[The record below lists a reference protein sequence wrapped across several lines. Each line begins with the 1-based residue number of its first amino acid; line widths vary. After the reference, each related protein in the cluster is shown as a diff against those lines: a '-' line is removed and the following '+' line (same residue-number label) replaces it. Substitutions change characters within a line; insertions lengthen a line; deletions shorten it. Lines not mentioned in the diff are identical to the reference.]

1 LCGVKLLLLG
11 MANNKNNKNKNKKE
25 RPQNPENER
34 ISRLIA
40 AIILITLAVIIV
52 LGLSSAAGP
61 LGKYL
66 AYGLKFVLAW
76 SSWAIPIGL
85 LLTAYYLIRLGE
97 GEKIRKTFW
106 FGIILF
112 ILAMAGLL
120 HFYFFHDLSSLQQQR
135 GGGYLGYGLLW
146 LMNQVFGSWPSFIVL
161 IAILLISLFLIA
173 TLFSHVQ
180 KITEP
185 EEEEEIEEV
194 EEEPKPKKSWLE
206 KLQEKQAAKREAK
219 EKALAEAATLT
230 PTDEAKA
237 EGKKSGV
244 EELMPVFKT
253 RHLTMKTD
261 LPIDLL
267 EKNGEKPTSGD
278 IKSNK
283 IIIQKTLEN
292 FGILVEM
299 FDVKVG
305 PTVTQ
310 YTLKPQEGVKIS
322 QITSLNNDLALA
334 LAAHPI
340 RIEAPIPGK
349 ALVGIEVPN
358 QSIAIVKIREL
369 LETEEFKKRKNN
381 MAIAIGKDVAGHIWF
396 ADLTKMPHLLVAGAT
411 NSGKTV
417 MLNSIIVSLLYQNS
431 PDDLKLILVDPKKVE
446 LTLYNDLPHLLTPV
460 IMDTQKTINA
470 LKWAIAE
477 MNRRFE
483 VMSEARKRNIL
494 DYNQDAEEKMPYIVI
509 IIDELADLMIVAPQ
523 EIETCIIR
531 LAQLA
536 RATGIHLVLATQRP
550 SVDIITGLIKANVT
564 SRIAFSVASMTDSRT
579 ILDFSGAEKL
589 LGRGDMLFISSEL
602 SKPKRLQGAFVS
614 DKEIKRVV
622 DYLRNIREPSYQN
635 DIVEKTTIV
644 EGVDGDLMS
653 DEMLDQAREEVI
665 RAKRASAS
673 LLQRRLRVGYAR
685 AARLLDLLEQE
696 GTIGPG
702 DGAKPRE
709 ILKTDLSVEN
719 KLSPRG
725 QREGEELP
733 HYQGEDDNEED
744 S

>member
-1 LCGVKLLLLG
+1 
-11 MANNKNNKNKNKKE
+11 MANNKKNNNKKKQPKNS
-25 RPQNPENER
+25 ENER
-34 ISRLIA
+34 ISRLITA
-40 AIILITLAVIIV
+40 TILITLAVIII
-52 LGLSSAAGP
+52 LGLVSAAGP

-66 AYGLKFVLAW
+66 AHGLKLALAW
-76 SSWAIPIGL
+76 ASWVIPLSL
-85 LLTAYYLIRLGE
+85 LLTSYYLIRIE
-97 GEKIRKTFW
+97 QGEKIRKAFW
-106 FGIILF
+106 FGLVLLL
-112 ILAMAGLL
+112 LAVSGIL
-120 HFYFFHDLSSLQQQR
+120 HFYFFHDLSSLHQQR
-135 GGGYLGYGLLW
+135 GGGYVGYGLLW

-161 IAILLISLFLIA
+161 IAILLISFFLIA
-173 TLFSHVQ
+173 TLFIHTK

-185 EEEEEIEEV
+185 EEEEE
-194 EEEPKPKKSWLE
+194 EEEAEEPEEKQKTEPEKSWLE
-206 KLQEKQAAKREAK
+206 KIKDKQAAKREAK
-219 EKALAEAATLT
+219 ERALAEAATMTT
-230 PTDEAKA
+230 PGEAKTA
-237 EGKKSGV
+237 GKKSDID
-244 EELMPVFKT
+244 ELMPTFKT
-253 RHLTMKTD
+253 RHIALKTD

-267 EKNGEKPTSGD
+267 DKNGEKPTSGD
-278 IKSNK
+278 IKNNK

-292 FGILVEM
+292 FGIMVEM

-322 QITSLNNDLALA
+322 QITSLSNDLALA

-381 MAIAIGKDVAGHIWF
+381 MAIAVGKDVAGHILF
-396 ADLTKMPHLLVAGAT
+396 SDLTKMPHLLVAGAT

-417 MLNSIIVSLLYQNS
+417 MLNSIIISLLYQNS
-431 PDDLKLILVDPKKVE
+431 PDDLKMILVDPKKVE

-483 VMSEARKRNIL
+483 VMSEARKRNIS

-509 IIDELADLMIVAPQ
+509 IVDELADLMIVAPQ

-536 RATGIHLVLATQRP
+536 RATGIHLILATQRP

-622 DYLRNIREPSYQN
+622 DYLRNIREPIYQN
-635 DIVEKTTIV
+635 DIVEKTTVVGGID
-644 EGVDGDLMS
+644 EDLAG

-665 RAKRASAS
+665 RANRASAS

-709 ILKTDLSVEN
+709 ILKNTLPLGS
-719 KLSPRG
+719 LSPRG
-725 QREGEELP
+725 EREGEELT
-733 HYQGEDDNEED
+733 HYQEEESEDEE
-744 S
+744 

>member
-1 LCGVKLLLLG
+1 
-11 MANNKNNKNKNKKE
+11 MANNKNKKNKNKKE
-25 RPQNPENER
+25 PLKNPENER
-34 ISRLIA
+34 IARLITA
-40 AIILITLAVIIV
+40 TVLITIAVIII

-66 AYGLKFVLAW
+66 AYGLKFVFAW
-76 SSWAIPIGL
+76 ASWTIPVGL

-97 GEKIRKTFW
+97 GEKIRKAFW
-106 FGIILF
+106 FGLILF
-112 ILAMAGLL
+112 ILAVSGIL
-120 HFYFFHDLSSLQQQR
+120 HFYFFYDSSALQQQR

-146 LMNQVFGSWPSFIVL
+146 LMNQVFGSWPSLVVLAAIFI
-161 IAILLISLFLIA
+161 ISLFLIA
-173 TLFSHVQ
+173 TLFAHTK
-180 KITEP
+180 KIIEP
-185 EEEEEIEEV
+185 EEEEIEE
-194 EEEPKPKKSWLE
+194 ETEAIPPKKSWLE
-206 KLQEKQAAKREAK
+206 KLQDKQAAKREAR
-219 EKALAEAATLT
+219 EKALAEAATVAAGN
-230 PTDEAKA
+230 EAKA
-237 EGKKSGV
+237 EEKKSGA

-253 RHLTMKTD
+253 RHLAMKTD

-267 EKNGEKPTSGD
+267 EKNSDKPTSGD

-322 QITSLNNDLALA
+322 QITSLSNDLALA

-381 MAIAIGKDVAGHIWF
+381 MAIAVGKDVAGHIWF
-396 ADLTKMPHLLVAGAT
+396 SDLTKMPHLLVAGAT

-417 MLNSIIVSLLYQNS
+417 MLNSIIISLLYQNS

-494 DYNQDAEEKMPYIVI
+494 DYNEDAEEKMPYIVI
-509 IIDELADLMIVAPQ
+509 IIDELAYLMIVAPQ

-531 LAQLA
+531 LSQLA

-579 ILDFSGAEKL
+579 ILDHSGAEKL

-635 DIVEKTTIV
+635 DIVDKTTVV
-644 EGVDGDLMS
+644 EGIDGDLAG
-653 DEMLDQAREEVI
+653 DEMLDQAREEVV

-673 LLQRRLRVGYAR
+673 FLQRRLRVGYAR

-709 ILKTDLSVEN
+709 ILKNNLPSEN

-725 QREGEELP
+725 EREGEELP
-733 HYQGEDDNEED
+733 HYQEEGEDNEEEL
-744 S
+744 